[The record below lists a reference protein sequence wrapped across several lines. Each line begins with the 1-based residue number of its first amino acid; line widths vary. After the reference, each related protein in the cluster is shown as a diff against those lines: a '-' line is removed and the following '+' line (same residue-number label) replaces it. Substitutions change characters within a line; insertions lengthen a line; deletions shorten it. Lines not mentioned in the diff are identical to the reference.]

1 MFFGL
6 GHGAVSTGDDEDS
19 AVHLSGTGNH
29 VFDIISVTGAINMSI
44 VTIFSFVFNGSGIDG
59 NSTSAL
65 FRSGVNFIVFFGGT
79 VTHGSEGHGKSSGE
93 SSFAMVDMTDS
104 ADVKM
109 GLVTL
114 ELTASSADGE
124 GRVGGG
130 RTVTARR
137 GSEVEDCGGVEE

>member
-6 GHGAVSTGDDEDS
+6 GHGAVGAGDDQNS

-29 VFDIISVTGAINMSI
+29 VFDIISVTGAIDMSI
-44 VTIFSFVFNGSGIDG
+44 VTSFSFVFNGSSIDG

-79 VTHGSEGHGKSSGE
+79 VTHGSESHGKSSGE
-93 SSFAMVDMTDS
+93 SSFAMVDVTNS

-109 GLVTL
+109 GFFAL
-114 ELTASSADGE
+114 EFATSSTDGE

-137 GSEVEDCGGVEE
+137 GSEVEDCGRVEE